1 MEDEDC
7 SDVSVIVSF
16 GDVRGDEGELLVLEL
31 DVGLLLQLFFGDVD
45 VQSENSESMMSTIA
59 SSSEDRL
66 FQSGSARGDDDS
78 RRCEDDVTA
87 SLTSFSAPITLPQL

>member
-7 SDVSVIVSF
+7 SDVSVIASF
-16 GDVRGDEGELLVLEL
+16 GDVSGDEGELLVLEL
-31 DVGLLLQLFFGDVD
+31 EVGLLLQLFFGD

-78 RRCEDDVTA
+78 RRCEDEVTV
-87 SLTSFSAPITLPQL
+87 SLTSLFSAPNTLPQL